1 MTGVDV
7 GFRLPVGMLP
17 DICLLCDLPADSVPN
32 LCAGCAGSLPRLERA
47 KSTRVVAFRYELP
60 VSTLIHWMKFEANLP
75 AAFTLGVLLAER
87 VAEALTAVGTP
98 WPDAIVPVPLHRARL
113 RARGFNQSLELARPV
128 SRRLGLPL
136 LTDSCLRTRAT
147 EPQSSLAS
155 DTQRRRNV
163 ADAFRV
169 RRPLTGLNRLA
180 IVDDVLT
187 TGATAGSLART
198 LRAAGIP
205 QVMIWA
211 CAGAGQASRLATDSA
226 FVSMNSRRGS
236 T

>member
-1 MTGVDV
+1 
-7 GFRLPVGMLP
+7 MLP
-17 DICLLCDLPADSVPN
+17 DLCLLCDLPAGSVPN
-32 LCAGCAGSLPRLERA
+32 LCAGCAGSLPRLPHTA
-47 KSTRVVAFRYELP
+47 GTRVVAFRYGMP

-75 AAFTLGVLLAER
+75 AALTLGVLLAER
-87 VAEALTAVGTP
+87 VAEALAVGATP

-128 SRRLGLPL
+128 SRRLRLPL
-136 LTDSCLRTRAT
+136 LAGSCVRARAT
-147 EPQSSLAS
+147 APQSSLAS
-155 DTQRRRNV
+155 DAERRRNV
-163 ADAFRV
+163 TEAFRV
-169 RRPLTGLNRLA
+169 ARPLSGVQRLA

-198 LRAAGIP
+198 LRGAGVR
-205 QVMIWA
+205 QVTMWA

-226 FVSMNSRRGS
+226 LVSMNSRRGS

>member
-1 MTGVDV
+1 M
-7 GFRLPVGMLP
+7 GMLP
-17 DICLLCDLPADSVPN
+17 DICLLCDLPAGSVPN
-32 LCAGCAGSLPRLERA
+32 LCAGCAGSLPRLEHA
-47 KSTRVVAFRYELP
+47 KSARVVAFRYELP
-60 VSTLIHWMKFEANLP
+60 VSTLIQWMKFEANLP

-87 VAEALTAVGTP
+87 VAAALTAVGTP

-136 LTDSCLRTRAT
+136 LTDICLRTRAT
-147 EPQSSLAS
+147 APQSSLAS
-155 DTQRRRNV
+155 DTERRRNV

-198 LRAAGIP
+198 LRAAGIR

>member
-1 MTGVDV
+1 MR
-7 GFRLPVGMLP
+7 FRLSAGMLP
-17 DICLLCDLPADSVPN
+17 DVCLLCDLPAGSVPN
-32 LCAGCAGSLPRLERA
+32 LCAGCADSLPRLEQA
-47 KSTRVVAFRYELP
+47 KSARVVAFRYELP
-60 VSTLIHWMKFEANLP
+60 ISTLIHWMKFDANLP

-87 VAEALTAVGTP
+87 VAEALTAVGAP

-113 RARGFNQSLELARPV
+113 RARGFNQSLELARPL

-136 LTDSCLRTRAT
+136 LTNICLRTRAT
-147 EPQSSLAS
+147 APQSGLAS
-155 DTQRRRNV
+155 DTERRRNL

-187 TGATAGSLART
+187 TGATAGSLARA
-198 LRAAGIP
+198 LRGAGVR

-226 FVSMNSRRGS
+226 LVSMNSRRGS

>member
-32 LCAGCAGSLPRLERA
+32 LCAGCAGSLPRLEGA

-87 VAEALTAVGTP
+87 VAEVLTAVGTP

-198 LRAAGIP
+198 LRGAGVR